1 MDNHTSSTIPLG
13 NLIDL
18 DAPEDITSPPT
29 QNTPASFA
37 APDISILS
45 RRRRMLT
52 RLNRFGLDA
61 RAGPSRASNPAFNPE
76 ATEFVPAGRMPPKRK
91 ASTSARSGV
100 KLSSPRSSSSTSDYP
115 VLSAEHLFGR
125 DALRANSENL
135 ENLLSEDDEEQSDI
149 FELEL
154 QDVRGNN
161 QQQANGTQRERLQE
175 ALYLM
180 RAQAE
185 KTKKSPDGVQYQSA
199 ILFSQD
205 NSGLRESSSPLSEST
220 SSEGSDVSRAIRYL
234 PLCPAT
240 GSHMRGGITK
250 DTELTVLPSH
260 RERIANSTQIRHA
273 SRATWPSEG
282 YASNP
287 LPLEIFDI
295 ITDFLSRDDI
305 KSMRLV
311 NKEFET
317 KVSATLFWS
326 SVVPFNTELY
336 DMIDEYRPLQ
346 AARPGDNG
354 KGKARA
360 RELPSPAAT
369 GLNWQNAKED
379 AQGKMY
385 KGHGLRVFQGFG
397 PHIKRFGMSFE
408 VAEGQLARPPIKKE
422 LDHVDSYHGS
432 YDWPPQQYARFA
444 NLAGLE
450 RTADETLRMKAAF
463 ANLHKVQDLALS
475 LDNGLGW
482 LNGPDKSIYA
492 RVFQRPSAV
501 FGQSRPVPDQ
511 QMQEAKAF
519 WNSIQ
524 SCHRSLGIDFDPK
537 EVSLARRMLTK
548 PPAELSGLQGTRYA
562 DPKNWLSIAGERTAP
577 AIIGTGATEDSR
589 HGVLYTTFNQPDL
602 NNAGLYDKSA
612 LVPADLRKEQ
622 KEWLMETDWA
632 QRAFLECYMLA
643 ITDNPATF
651 ARVKSLT
658 IAKVSSGLL
667 PILARE
673 SFWDA
678 LPGLID
684 VTIHVKPDWRT
695 VEKDNAGFAEAC
707 SRNPSDAVNFFH
719 KSILRDRICLRP
731 SITKLN
737 IGWVGGGE
745 HAEGIFARN
754 NHLLPAPVTPLEH
767 STAITANFGL
777 VFKFVEHLTLTNC
790 WMTPPMLQELVS
802 IHAEKNLKSLTLDSV
817 SLTAHPKFPTGG
829 QAGIHQQIAQAI
841 VAAQNG
847 HQPAL
852 PGLNPANPQQGLLA
866 NMQQWLNN
874 PGPNFGAGHLQ
885 QLLQQHAQQWGLLA
899 QVPAPV
905 QPAQATQPQPAVQQ
919 NAQQPVAANS
929 PAVAHWTANHRE
941 GSWPEL
947 IDKISPGRVFSD
959 FLPQPAPWE
968 EQLPE
973 RRQTN
978 LRAIEFKSCG
988 YAKLVNNNSFDQ
1000 FAIEAGHD
1008 HHFSVWFRSRQ
1019 AALNSAMMS
1028 TNDRHFGRIVQ
1039 RIPLAE
1045 SNALLLA
1052 WGLNEHLWSDGA
1064 EEPEYDGFLP
1074 GGTGRFSG
1082 RIDAGDSHSVAVAS
1096 E

>member
-1 MDNHTSSTIPLG
+1 MDNHTSPENPLGPLLDDDTITIPA
-13 NLIDL
+13 NQD
-18 DAPEDITSPPT
+18 TS
-29 QNTPASFA
+29 ASLYPFL
-37 APDISILS
+37 DISVLS
-45 RRRRMLT
+45 RRRRT
-52 RLNRFGLDA
+52 VARPNPSGLDA
-61 RAGPSRASNPAFNPE
+61 RAAPSRASGPNFNPE
-76 ATEFVPAGRMPPKRK
+76 AIEFVPTGRMPPKRK
-91 ASTSARSGV
+91 ASTSSRSAV

-115 VLSAEHLFGR
+115 VLSAETLFGR
-125 DALRANSENL
+125 DVLRANSENL
-135 ENLLSEDDEEQSDI
+135 ENLLSEDDEEQSEI

-154 QDVRGNN
+154 QDARANN
-161 QQQANGTQRERLQE
+161 QQPGNGIQHERLQE
-175 ALYLM
+175 TLYLM
-180 RAQAE
+180 RTQAE
-185 KTKKSPDGVQYQSA
+185 KIKKFTDGVQYQSA
-199 ILFSQD
+199 ILFTQD
-205 NSGLRESSSPLSEST
+205 NSGLRESSPPLS
-220 SSEGSDVSRAIRYL
+220 DASRAIRYL
-234 PLCPAT
+234 PLCPVTA
-240 GSHMRGGITK
+240 SYMRDGITK

-260 RERIANSTQIRHA
+260 RERIANSAQITHA

-311 NKEFET
+311 NREFET

-336 DMIDEYRPLQ
+336 DMVDEYRPLQ
-346 AARPGDNG
+346 AARLSEKG

-360 RELPSPAAT
+360 PDLPSPAAT
-369 GLNWQNAKED
+369 GLNWHNAKED

-408 VAEGQLARPPIKKE
+408 VAEAQLARPPIKKE
-422 LDHVDSYHGS
+422 LDFFHSYHGP
-432 YDWPPQQYARFA
+432 YAWPPQQYTRFA

-475 LDNGLGW
+475 LDSGLGW
-482 LNGPDKSIYA
+482 LNGPDKSIHA
-492 RVFQRPSAV
+492 RIFQRPTPV
-501 FGQSRPVPDQ
+501 FGQSRSVPDQ

-524 SCHRSLGIDFDPK
+524 SCHRSLGINFDPK

-562 DPKNWLSIAGERTAP
+562 DPKHWLSIVGERTAP
-577 AIIGTGATEDSR
+577 AIFGTNSTENSR
-589 HGVLYTTFNQPDL
+589 YGVLYTTFNQPKNSAEL
-602 NNAGLYDKSA
+602 FDKST
-612 LVPADLRKEQ
+612 LMPVDLRKEQ

-643 ITDNPATF
+643 ITDNPLTF

-678 LPGLID
+678 LPGLSD
-684 VTIHVKPDWRT
+684 VTIHVKPDWRA

-707 SRNPSDAVNFFH
+707 SRMPSDAVNVFH
-719 KSILRDRICLRP
+719 KSILRDRICLRS

-754 NHLLPAPVTPLEH
+754 NHLLPAPIMPLEY

-777 VFKFVEHLTLTNC
+777 VFKFVKHLTLTNC
-790 WMTPPMLQELVS
+790 WMTPLMLQELVS
-802 IHAEKNLKSLTLDSV
+802 IHAEKNLKTLTLDSV
-817 SLTAHPKFPTGG
+817 SLTAHPKFPAGA
-829 QAGIHQQIAQAI
+829 QAGINQQIAQAI

-847 HQPAL
+847 QQPAL
-852 PGLNPANPQQGLLA
+852 PGLNAGNPPQGLLA

-885 QLLQQHAQQWGLLA
+885 QLLHQHAQQWGLLA
-899 QVPAPV
+899 QMPAPV
-905 QPAQATQPQPAVQQ
+905 QPVQALQPQPAVQQ
-919 NAQQPVAANS
+919 NIQQAVAANS
-929 PAVAHWTANHRE
+929 AAAAHWTANHRE

-947 IDKISPGRVFSD
+947 INKISPGRVFSD

-973 RRQTN
+973 RRRTN
-978 LRAIEFKSCG
+978 LRTIEFKSCG
-988 YAKLVNNNSFDQ
+988 YAKLINNNSFDQ

-1008 HHFSVWFRSRQ
+1008 HHFSTWFRSRL
-1019 AALNSAMMS
+1019 AALTPAMMS
-1028 TNDRHFGRIVQ
+1028 TNDRYFGRIVQ
-1039 RIPLAE
+1039 RIPEAE

-1052 WGLNEHLWSDGA
+1052 WGFNEHLWSDGA

-1082 RIDAGDSHSVAVAS
+1082 RIDADTSNSAAVTS